1 MDVWPTIARIFA
13 SLAALVLVVLQRRV
27 AVVMARDQ
35 WQGTNGKGPIV
46 MARDIVD
53 AQQAQIDH
61 MNQMLGAQ

>member
-35 WQGTNGKGPIV
+35 WQGADSDGKGH
-46 MARDIVD
+46 R
-53 AQQAQIDH
+53 
-61 MNQMLGAQ
+61 